1 MRARPRALRAAS
13 ALLVLMAAPACAGGG
28 GEPQEADGPGGAS
41 GTGPSATGE
50 QGRLVPPGEPETLA
64 TGLEVP
70 WEMEFLP
77 DGSALVSERDSGR
90 VLRVD
95 ADPGTESEEVGTVE
109 GVGPG
114 GEGGLLGLAVEPGAD
129 GDGGDGGDVF
139 AYYTADTENRIVRM
153 SYTPGEGLGE
163 QEVIADGIPKA
174 RFHNGGR
181 IEFGPD
187 GMLYAGTGDAGQSGL
202 AQDTDSPAGK
212 ILRMTTD
219 GDPAP
224 DNPFDNLVYSYGH
237 RNVQGLAWHGNVL
250 LATEFG
256 QDTWD
261 EVNAV
266 RPGGDHGWPGVE
278 GEGGGEGQVDPLVV
292 WRPPEASPSGAVV
305 AAGSLWVAAL
315 RGERLWRLPLT
326 GDPEDPVGEPE
337 ALFTGE
343 FGRIRDV
350 AAEPGGGAV
359 WIATSNRDGRGDP
372 AADDDRIIRI
382 PLGE

>member
-1 MRARPRALRAAS
+1 MRSRPRARRAAA
-13 ALLVLMAAPACAGGG
+13 ALAVLLAASACAGGG
-28 GEPQEADGPGGAS
+28 GGTPQEAEGSGSAS
-41 GTGPSATGE
+41 GTGPAGE
-50 QGRLVPPGEPETLA
+50 QGRPVPPGEPETVA

-70 WEMEFLP
+70 WAVAFLP
-77 DGSALVSERDSGR
+77 DGSALVGERDSAR
-90 VLRVD
+90 VLRVG
-95 ADPGTESEEVGTVE
+95 ADGEGEGEEVGTVD
-109 GVGPG
+109 GVSPG
-114 GEGGLLGLAVEPGAD
+114 GEGGLLGLAVAPEAD
-129 GDGGDGGDVF
+129 EDGGDVY
-139 AYYTADTENRIVRM
+139 AYYTADTDNRIVRM
-153 SYTPGEGLGE
+153 PYTPDSGLGE

-202 AQDTDSPAGK
+202 SQDTDSPAGK
-212 ILRMTTD
+212 ILRMTAD
-219 GDPAP
+219 GEPAP

-237 RNVQGLAWHGNVL
+237 RNVQGLAWHGDVL

-266 RPGGDHGWPGVE
+266 RPGGDHGWPEVE
-278 GEGGGEGQVDPLVV
+278 GEGGGEGRVDPLVV
-292 WRPPEASPSGAVV
+292 WRPPEASPSGAAV

-326 GDPEDPVGEPE
+326 GDPRDPVGEPE
-337 ALFTGE
+337 AVFTGE

-350 AAEPGGGAV
+350 AAEPGGKAV

>member
-1 MRARPRALRAAS
+1 MRTRPRAPRAAA
-13 ALLVLMAAPACAGGG
+13 ALAVLLLSAPACAGGG
-28 GEPQEADGPGGAS
+28 GDPQEADGPGEAS
-41 GTGPSATGE
+41 GSGEDAAGE
-50 QGRLVPPGEPETLA
+50 QERLLPPGEPETVA
-64 TGLEVP
+64 TGLDVP

-77 DGSALVSERDSGR
+77 DGSALVGERESGR

-95 ADPGTESEEVGTVE
+95 ADAGTAPEEVGTVE
-109 GVGPG
+109 GVSAG
-114 GEGGLLGLAVEPGAD
+114 GEGGLLGLAVEPGS
-129 GDGGDGGDVF
+129 GDGGGDVY

-153 SYTPGEGLGE
+153 PYTPEDGLGE
-163 QEVIADGIPKA
+163 QEVVADGIPKA

-187 GMLYAGTGDAGQSGL
+187 GLLYAGTGDAGQGDA
-202 AQDTDSPAGK
+202 AQDTDSLAGK

-219 GDPAP
+219 GEPAP

-266 RPGGDHGWPGVE
+266 RPGGDHGWPEAE
-278 GEGGGEGQVDPLVV
+278 GEGGGEGRVDPLVV
-292 WRPPEASPSGAVV
+292 WRPPEASPSGAAV

-326 GDPEDPVGEPE
+326 GDPEDPVEEPE

-350 AAEPGGGAV
+350 AAEPGGKAV